1 MATKLQHDAGNE
13 VLAMNAT
20 HSNPARPS
28 ADLLLR
34 GGRLIDPANKVDAIG
49 DVAILNGRVL
59 AAGAAAQ
66 GVTAR
71 REIDARGAIV
81 CPGFID
87 MHVHVYEWVTNFGV
101 PADAAGIHSG
111 ATTIVDQGS
120 SGAWTFGGF
129 KAFIADRAQ
138 TDVRAFVS
146 INVAGA
152 LQGGMEGTTLHNP
165 AMVDC
170 DSLYRIAQEHP
181 HLVRGIKCHWESGS
195 LSHWGPEVLKKAAE
209 AGRTAGLPLYVHTG
223 ELFPV
228 DEANRPTPSAVMGQ
242 VVPHLKAGDVLAHIY
257 SSMPD
262 GIMSVG
268 EDVPDWLFDAKAK
281 GVLFDLGHGIN
292 FSFRIARKM
301 MDRGILPDSIGSDVH
316 GDFTSNHDFSILD
329 YSLVGGL
336 NKLIGLGMSLNDC
349 IRALTATP
357 SKVLNDPSIGH
368 LGAGARA
375 NVTVLRQL
383 EGDWS
388 FVDCR
393 GERLAVRERLLPDIV
408 VMDGDVITPDCG
420 LLSDVMSPQERPRG
434 ITRSLH
440 LGNGYMKVAA
450 Q

>member
-1 MATKLQHDAGNE
+1 MTA
-13 VLAMNAT
+13 
-20 HSNPARPS
+20 NPVDIDPALPR
-28 ADLLLR
+28 ADLILR
-34 GGRLIDPANKVDAIG
+34 GGRLIDPAHNVDAIG

-59 AAGAAAQ
+59 ASGAAAQ

-71 REIDARGAIV
+71 REIDARDAIV

-101 PADAAGIHSG
+101 PPDAAGIQSG

-129 KAFIADRAQ
+129 KAFIADPAR

-209 AGRTAGLPLYVHTG
+209 AGCTAGLPLYVHTG

-228 DEANRPTPSAVMGQ
+228 DEANRPTPSKVMGQ
-242 VVPHLKAGDVLAHIY
+242 VVQYLKAGDVLAHIY

-262 GIMSVG
+262 GIMSIG
-268 EDVPDWLFDAKAK
+268 EDVPDWLFEAKAK
-281 GVLFDLGHGIN
+281 GIRFDLGHGIN
-292 FSFRIARKM
+292 FSYRIARKM
-301 MDRGILPDSIGSDVH
+301 MDKGILPDTIGSDVH

-336 NKLIGLGMSLNDC
+336 NKLMGLGMSLTDC

-357 SKVLNDPSIGH
+357 AKVLADPSIGH

-375 NVTVLRQL
+375 NLTVMRQL
-383 EGDWS
+383 EGDWT

-393 GERLAVRERLLPDIV
+393 GERLNMRERLLPDIV
-408 VMDGDVITPDCG
+408 VMDGDVITPECG
-420 LLSDVMSPQERPRG
+420 LLSDVMAPQERPRG
-434 ITRSLH
+434 ITRSAH
-440 LGNGYMKVAA
+440 LSSGYMKVAA

>member
-1 MATKLQHDAGNE
+1 
-13 VLAMNAT
+13 MNAT
-20 HSNPARPS
+20 NADAATPG

-34 GGRLIDPANKVDAIG
+34 GGRLIDPANGVDAVA
-49 DVAILNGRVL
+49 DVAIRNGRVL
-59 AAGAAAQ
+59 ASGAAAA
-66 GVTAR
+66 GVPAR

-101 PADAAGIHSG
+101 PADAAGINAG

-129 KAFIADRAQ
+129 KAFIADPAR

-165 AMVDC
+165 GMVNC
-170 DSLYRIAQEHP
+170 DSLVRVAQEHP
-181 HLVRGIKCHWESGS
+181 HLVRGIKCHWESGG
-195 LSHWGPEVLKKAAE
+195 LSHWGPQVLAEAAE
-209 AGRTAGLPLYVHTG
+209 AGRAARLPLYVHTG

-228 DEANRPTPSAVMGQ
+228 DEANRPTPSAVMGR
-242 VVPHLKAGDVLAHIY
+242 VVPYLKAGDVLAHVY

-268 EDVPDWLFDAKAK
+268 EDVPDWLLEAKAK
-281 GVLFDLGHGIN
+281 GILFDLGHGIN

-301 MDRGILPDSIGSDVH
+301 MDKGILPDTIGSDVH
-316 GDFTSNHDFSILD
+316 GDFCSNHDFSILD

-336 NKLIGLGMSLNDC
+336 NKLVGLGMSLNDC
-349 IRALTATP
+349 IRALTAAP
-357 SKVLNDPSIGH
+357 AAVLADPSIGH

-375 NVTVLRQL
+375 NVTVLRQVD
-383 EGDWS
+383 GDWT
-388 FVDCR
+388 FADCR
-393 GERLAVRERLLPDIV
+393 GERLAVRKRLLPEIV
-408 VMDGDVITPDCG
+408 VIDGDVVTPDCG
-420 LLSDVMSPQERPRG
+420 LLADVMSPQERPRG
-434 ITRSLH
+434 MTRPPH
-440 LGNGYMKVAA
+440 LAGGDLRVAA

>member
-1 MATKLQHDAGNE
+1 MTTANTL
-13 VLAMNAT
+13 
-20 HSNPARPS
+20 PR
-28 ADLLLR
+28 ADLILR
-34 GGRLIDPANKVDAIG
+34 GGRLIDPAHNVDAIA

-59 AAGAAAQ
+59 ASGAAAA

-71 REIDARGAIV
+71 REIDARDAIV

-87 MHVHVYEWVTNFGV
+87 LHVHVYEWVTNFGV
-101 PADAAGIHSG
+101 PPDAAGINSG

-129 KAFIADRAQ
+129 KAFIADPAR

-146 INVAGA
+146 INLAGA

-165 AMVDC
+165 GMVDC
-170 DSLYRIAQEHP
+170 ESLYRIAQEHP
-181 HLVRGIKCHWESGS
+181 QLVRGIKCHWESGC

-242 VVPHLKAGDVLAHIY
+242 VVQYLKAGDVLAHIY

-262 GIMSVG
+262 GIMSIG
-268 EDVPDWLFDAKAK
+268 EDVPPWLFDAKAK
-281 GVLFDLGHGIN
+281 GILFDLGHGIN
-292 FSFRIARKM
+292 FSYRIARKM
-301 MDRGILPDSIGSDVH
+301 MDRGIFPDSIGSDVH

-336 NKLIGLGMSLNDC
+336 NKLMGLGMGLTDC

-357 SKVLNDPSIGH
+357 AKVLADPAIGH

-375 NVTVLRQL
+375 NLTVMRQV

-388 FVDCR
+388 FTDCR
-393 GERLAVRERLLPDIV
+393 GERLNVRERLLPDIV

-420 LLSDVMSPQERPRG
+420 LLSDVMAPQERPRG
-434 ITRSLH
+434 ITRSPH
-440 LGNGYMKVAA
+440 LSGSYMKVAA

>member
-1 MATKLQHDAGNE
+1 MTPATA
-13 VLAMNAT
+13 
-20 HSNPARPS
+20 NPPTPG

-34 GGRLIDPANKVDAIG
+34 GGRVIDPANDIDTIA
-49 DVAILNGRVL
+49 DVAIGNGRVL
-59 AAGAAAQ
+59 ATGAAVE
-66 GVTAR
+66 GMSAR

-129 KAFIADRAQ
+129 KAFIADPAR

-146 INVAGA
+146 INIAGA

-165 AMVDC
+165 GMVDC
-170 DSLYRIAQEHP
+170 ASLVRVAQEHP

-209 AGRTAGLPLYVHTG
+209 AGHAARLPLYVHTG

-242 VVPHLKAGDVLAHIY
+242 VVPYLKEGDVLAHVY

-268 EDVPDWLFDAKAK
+268 EDVPDWLFEARAK
-281 GVLFDLGHGIN
+281 GILFDLGHGIN

-301 MDRGILPDSIGSDVH
+301 MDKGILPNTIGSDVH
-316 GDFTSNHDFSILD
+316 GDFNSNHDFSILD
-329 YSLVGGL
+329 YSLVGGF
-336 NKLIGLGMSLNDC
+336 NKLLGLGMSLNDC

-357 SKVLNDPSIGH
+357 ARVLADPSIGH

-375 NVTVLRQL
+375 NVTVLRQV
-383 EGDWS
+383 EGDWT
-388 FVDCR
+388 FADCR

-420 LLSDVMSPQERPRG
+420 LLADVMSPQERPRG
-434 ITRSLH
+434 MTRSSH
-440 LGNGYMKVAA
+440 LSGSYMKVAA

>member
-1 MATKLQHDAGNE
+1 MTPATA
-13 VLAMNAT
+13 
-20 HSNPARPS
+20 NPPTPG
-28 ADLLLR
+28 ADLVLR
-34 GGRLIDPANKVDAIG
+34 GGRVIDPANDIDTIA
-49 DVAILNGRVL
+49 DVAIGNGRVL
-59 AAGAAAQ
+59 ATGAAAQ
-66 GVTAR
+66 GMSAR

-101 PADAAGIHSG
+101 PADAAGIQSG

-129 KAFIADRAQ
+129 KAFIADPAR

-165 AMVDC
+165 GMVSC
-170 DSLYRIAQEHP
+170 ESLIHVAQEHP

-209 AGRTAGLPLYVHTG
+209 AGRAARLPLYVHTG

-242 VVPHLKAGDVLAHIY
+242 VVPYLKEGDVLAHVY

-268 EDVPDWLFDAKAK
+268 EDVPDWLFEARAK
-281 GVLFDLGHGIN
+281 GILFDLGHGIN

-301 MDRGILPDSIGSDVH
+301 MDKGILPNTIGSDVH
-316 GDFTSNHDFSILD
+316 GDFNSNHDFSILD
-329 YSLVGGL
+329 YSLIGGF
-336 NKLIGLGMSLNDC
+336 NKLLGLGMSLSDC

-357 SKVLNDPSIGH
+357 ARVLADPSIGH

-375 NVTVLRQL
+375 NVTVLRQV
-383 EGDWS
+383 EGDWT
-388 FVDCR
+388 FADCR
-393 GERLAVRERLLPDIV
+393 GERLTVRERLLPDIV
-408 VMDGDVITPDCG
+408 VMDGEVITPDCG
-420 LLSDVMSPQERPRG
+420 LLADVMSPQERPRG
-434 ITRSLH
+434 MTRSSH
-440 LGNGYMKVAA
+440 LSGSYMKVAA

>member
-1 MATKLQHDAGNE
+1 
-13 VLAMNAT
+13 MNAT
-20 HSNPARPS
+20 TVTPAPPT

-34 GGRLIDPANKVDAIG
+34 GGRVIDPANNVDAIG
-49 DVAILNGRVL
+49 DVAIRDGRVL
-59 AAGAAAQ
+59 ATGAAAQ
-66 GVTAR
+66 GVAAR
-71 REIDARGAIV
+71 REIDARDAIV

-101 PADAAGIHSG
+101 PADAAGINSG

-129 KAFIADRAQ
+129 KAFIADPAR

-146 INVAGA
+146 INIAGA

-170 DSLYRIAQEHP
+170 DGLVRVAQEHP
-181 HLVRGIKCHWESGS
+181 RLVRGIKCHWESGS

-209 AGRTAGLPLYVHTG
+209 AGRAAGLPLYVHTG

-242 VVPHLKAGDVLAHIY
+242 VVPYLKAGDVLAHIY

-268 EDVPDWLFDAKAK
+268 EDVPGWLFDAKAK
-281 GVLFDLGHGIN
+281 GILFDLGHGIN

-301 MDRGILPDSIGSDVH
+301 MDKGILPDTIGSDVH
-316 GDFTSNHDFSILD
+316 GDFTANHDFSILD

-336 NKLIGLGMSLNDC
+336 NKLLGLGFGLTDA

-357 SKVLNDPSIGH
+357 ARVLADPSIGH
-368 LGAGARA
+368 LAPGARA
-375 NVTVLRQL
+375 NVTVMRPV
-383 EGDWS
+383 EGDWT

-393 GERLAVRERLLPDIV
+393 GERLSVRERMLPDIV
-408 VMDGDVITPDCG
+408 VMDGEVIAPDCG
-420 LLSDVMSPQERPRG
+420 LLADVMSPQERPRG
-434 ITRSLH
+434 ITRPSH
-440 LGNGYMKVAA
+440 LRGAAMKVAA